1 MVNGLIAEIRIIYCW
16 YVKSNLQKKHWK
28 GQATP
33 KIHEGI

>member
-1 MVNGLIAEIRIIYCW
+1 MSFTHPKICIIYW

-28 GQATP
+28 GQTTP